1 MGNRSRE
8 PFGRTIRD
16 TNHGIYIRKMMQRE
30 KEKRD
35 IEKPFCC
42 IQCNFRGT
50 EDQAKKHEEK
60 MQIQLVKAFKKLNI
74 EMKPD
79 QECAHQTMH
88 ISKRCKL

>member
-1 MGNRSRE
+1 MGSRSRE
-8 PFGRTIRD
+8 PFGRNIRD
-16 TNHGIYIRKMMQRE
+16 TDNGIYRIKRLKRE

-50 EDQAKKHEEK
+50 ENQAKIHEEK
-60 MQIQLVKAFKKLNI
+60 MQIQLVKAFKNLNI
-74 EMKPD
+74 EMKP
-79 QECAHQTMH
+79 EIKCVHQTMH